1 MNSASRFGKV
11 MARNDCESLTSLR
24 ESPSTII
31 GFFEEARVMSKV
43 IGISVALSLFFSLN
57 CLPTAAPVS
66 ASPAKQQQITIAQFG
81 HVFLYLPL
89 YVAVDKGF
97 FRDQGLDVK
106 LVSTGG
112 DEKTFTA
119 VSTGNAQF
127 GVSDPTFSA
136 IARERGQGGK
146 VVAGIVKGVPFW
158 VVTFKNGLKSFAEPS
173 GLAGQRIA
181 TYSAPSTS
189 YAVMKSLLHN
199 HGKPIDGKIVQGAF
213 GTLLALLRADKADVA
228 LEIEPVVS
236 IATHQGAKIV
246 YSPAKALGDFA
257 FTGLTVSDEFYAKHP
272 DQIQAAVNA
281 ISKAMKFI
289 QNDFDGTLSVAKKEF
304 PEVAEPV
311 LREALTR
318 LTKEGTIPKSPV
330 LSKEAWSNAVKL
342 RRELGDLKGPGSFEQ
357 NVDMKFALKATQ

>member
-1 MNSASRFGKV
+1 
-11 MARNDCESLTSLR
+11 
-24 ESPSTII
+24 
-31 GFFEEARVMSKV
+31 MSKIV
-43 IGISVALSLFFSLN
+43 GLSALVSLSLFVCGALN
-57 CLPTAAPVS
+57 CRADS
-66 ASPAKQQQITIAQFG
+66 ATPAKLQQISIAQFG

-89 YVAVDKGF
+89 YVAVDRGF
-97 FRDQGLDVK
+97 FKDQGLDVK

-158 VVTFKNGLKSFAEPS
+158 VVTFKNGLKSFSEPS
-173 GLAGQRIA
+173 GLTGQRIA

-189 YAVMKSLLHN
+189 YAVMKNLLQN

-213 GTLLALLRADKADVA
+213 GTLLALLRADKADLA

-257 FTGLTVSDEFYAKHP
+257 FTGLTVSDDFYSKHP
-272 DQIQAAVNA
+272 DQIQSAVNA
-281 ISKAMKFI
+281 ISNAMKFI
-289 QNDFDGTLSVAKKEF
+289 QKDFNGTLAVAKKEF
-304 PEVAEPV
+304 PEVPEPV

-318 LTKEGTIPKSPV
+318 LTKEGTIPKTPV
-330 LSKEAWSNAVKL
+330 LSKEAWNNAVKL
-342 RRELGDLKGPGSFEQ
+342 RRELGDLKGAGSFEQ
-357 NVDMKFALKATQ
+357 NVDMKFAVKASQ